1 MKLYSWQGLAG
12 GILIIAI
19 VVLAQFKVVEDK
31 VSVSRDNFVFLQFDD
46 HSASYK
52 HLVKDGAK
60 VKAGDKLSKRQASGE
75 KQSILSAS
83 TSGIFYHGKREEGG
97 AYILP
102 SFFQE
107 VLFEYSGSGRFV
119 PELGTRVSLKNE
131 KASLQGSIET
141 IVRPIDSRTLVLGI
155 VVSGDI
161 DGETLRPGSTFEIQH
176 IAHSNEHNSQHV
188 LLH

>member
-1 MKLYSWQGLAG
+1 MKLYSWQGLTG
-12 GILIIAI
+12 GVLIIAI
-19 VVLAQFKVVEDK
+19 VVLAQFKITEDK
-31 VSVSRDNFVFLQFDD
+31 VSVSKDNFVFLQLDD
-46 HSASYK
+46 QAESYT
-52 HLVKDGAK
+52 HLVKDGMR
-60 VKAGDKLSKRQASGE
+60 VRAGDKLMEHFVEEDR
-75 KQSILSAS
+75 IVLCAS

-119 PELGTRVSLKNE
+119 PELGARVSLKSE
-131 KASLQGSIET
+131 TESLQGSIET
-141 IVRPIDSRTLVLGI
+141 IVRPIDSRNLVLGI

-161 DGETLRPGSTFEIQH
+161 DGEALRPGSTFEIQH
-176 IAHSNEHNSQHV
+176 IAHSNEQNSRHV